1 MISTM
6 LIAHM
11 RLGFAAWRLLPDK
24 PYQYLTVV
32 SHGVDVPT
40 DPNITQARGSFL
52 TQVSHELLDNF
63 PRRMAL
69 FFRIDHAY
77 VLELP
82 LIQVKK
88 IQEPPIYQAQ
98 GDEIDFPLIP
108 LLVEFYGRYPHRP
121 LWHEWRSSLRELVN
135 LRLEDS
141 SGDSANLRKVELD
154 ELRHLLGKGSLPEG
168 EVAIHFDAEG
178 GIRPPGC

>member
-11 RLGFAAWRLLPDK
+11 QLGLAAWRLLPDK
-24 PYQYLTVV
+24 PYQLFAVV
-32 SHGVDVPT
+32 SHGVDGPT

-82 LIQVKK
+82 VIQIKK
-88 IQEPPIYQAQ
+88 AHAPSLYLQQ
-98 GDEIDFPLIP
+98 GDEVDFPLIP
-108 LLVEFYGRYPHRP
+108 LVVEFYGRYPHRP
-121 LWHEWRSSLRELVN
+121 LWH
-135 LRLEDS
+135 
-141 SGDSANLRKVELD
+141 
-154 ELRHLLGKGSLPEG
+154 
-168 EVAIHFDAEG
+168 
-178 GIRPPGC
+178 